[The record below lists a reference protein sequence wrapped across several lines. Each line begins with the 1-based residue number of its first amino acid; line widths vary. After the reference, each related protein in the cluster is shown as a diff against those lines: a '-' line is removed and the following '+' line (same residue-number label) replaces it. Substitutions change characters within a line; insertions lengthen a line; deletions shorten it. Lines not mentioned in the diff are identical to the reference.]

1 MLAVNA
7 NVAPPRH
14 LPRTV
19 YTTVPCCW
27 PQPPSIIIYNYQSN
41 PCNISMNSDRSSS
54 PTKSER
60 VRSSRAFMSA
70 LGMSRPT
77 ERPRAYTT
85 GQTSVIRYEAQP
97 QPQDQSNERYYQ
109 VSTKSG
115 ECHKL
120 LKIHIHIGSY
130 MITKLGPNSTFA
142 NVSGPGTCSFRP
154 SG

>member
-1 MLAVNA
+1 MPAVNA
-7 NVAPPRH
+7 NVAPSHH

-27 PQPPSIIIYNYQSN
+27 PQPPSITIYNYQSN
-41 PCNISMNSDRSSS
+41 SCSISMNSDRSSS

-60 VRSSRAFMSA
+60 VRSSKAFMSA

-85 GQTSVIRYEAQP
+85 GQASVIRYEAQS

-109 VSTKSG
+109 VGTKPG
-115 ECHKL
+115 ECHKS
-120 LKIHIHIGSY
+120 LKIYIHLGSY
-130 MITKLGPNSTFA
+130 MITKLGPNSTFT
-142 NVSGPGTCSFRP
+142 NVSGSRTCSFRP